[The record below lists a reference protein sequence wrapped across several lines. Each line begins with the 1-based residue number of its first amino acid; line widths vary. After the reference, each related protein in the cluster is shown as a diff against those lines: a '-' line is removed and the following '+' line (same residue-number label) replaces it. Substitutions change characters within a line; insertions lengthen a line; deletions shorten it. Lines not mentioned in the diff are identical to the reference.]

1 MKYYWAIKRNKV
13 PRHDTTSMNLV
24 NRNERGQSQRTSY
37 ILYDSVYNMSR
48 IGKCIA
54 TDRLVVA

>member
-1 MKYYWAIKRNKV
+1 MKYYWAIKRIKV
-13 PRHDTTSMNLV
+13 PIHDTSMNLV

-54 TDRLVVA
+54 IDRLVVA